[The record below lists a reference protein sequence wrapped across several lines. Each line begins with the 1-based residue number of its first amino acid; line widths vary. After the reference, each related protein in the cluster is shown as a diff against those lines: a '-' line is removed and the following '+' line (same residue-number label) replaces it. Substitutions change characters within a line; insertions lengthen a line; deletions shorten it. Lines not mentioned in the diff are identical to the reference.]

1 MKHIFDGKNFG
12 KRVKMQR
19 VINDGVDMR
28 DLSNRLKLSPATISR
43 CENGKMPDLLT
54 YATFCKYIGA
64 SLNEFVFTKPTKGGK
79 K

>member
-28 DLSNRLKLSPATISR
+28 ELSKQLKLSPATISR

-64 SLNEFVFTKPTKGGK
+64 SLNEFVFLKAKGGK